1 MFKFKG
7 IPSEFAK
14 SMDCLLKLGSLR
26 IFHMVNCNQ
35 LSSAEN
41 GNFESS
47 VLEELKLEEIEDR
60 TPIRYEDT
68 IDIFKQQHTV
78 KGLY

>member
-1 MFKFKG
+1 
-7 IPSEFAK
+7 
-14 SMDCLLKLGSLR
+14 
-26 IFHMVNCNQ
+26 MVNCNQ

-68 IDIFKQQHTV
+68 IDIFKQQHRRVLLTMV
-78 KGLY
+78 NN

>member
-1 MFKFKG
+1 
-7 IPSEFAK
+7 
-14 SMDCLLKLGSLR
+14 
-26 IFHMVNCNQ
+26 MVNCNQ